1 MKANEAEFKD
11 QFKDVPLGEISYT
24 KTGSDSA
31 NVIDAISGATIT
43 TSAVTDGVNS
53 AVTITG
59 LILGGGSVNE

>member
-1 MKANEAEFKD
+1 
-11 QFKDVPLGEISYT
+11 
-24 KTGSDSA
+24 SDSA